1 MENVKF
7 TVALRQHGRS
17 WTIAVFEFDNLHQA
31 KDFAST
37 LLTHQRSEEGKE
49 LFDVCIWMDKVILTA
64 NEESEDE

>member
-17 WTIAVFEFDNLHQA
+17 WAVAVFEFDNLHQA

-37 LLTHQRSEEGKE
+37 LLTHQRPEEDE
-49 LFDVCIWMDKVILTA
+49 DPFDICLWMDKVILTA
-64 NEESEDE
+64 NEESEVE